1 MLATWSRDLSRNPS
15 LLTGVTLM
23 KSIPDFEPE
32 EQQVLDDL
40 EAGSLRSVAS
50 PELFVRLRAAARST
64 GPIDSEKA
72 SVSSPRHD
80 PGERPEPEATTGR
93 SWESFFLDGPHV
105 SDSFLEDRGCQEQI
119 ERENL

>member
-1 MLATWSRDLSRNPS
+1 
-15 LLTGVTLM
+15 M

-50 PELFVRLRAAARST
+50 PELFVQLRAAARST
-64 GPIDSEKA
+64 GPIDSENA
-72 SVSSPRHD
+72 SVSSSRHD
-80 PGERPEPEATTGR
+80 PGERDDPDEATAAGR

-119 ERENL
+119 ERETL